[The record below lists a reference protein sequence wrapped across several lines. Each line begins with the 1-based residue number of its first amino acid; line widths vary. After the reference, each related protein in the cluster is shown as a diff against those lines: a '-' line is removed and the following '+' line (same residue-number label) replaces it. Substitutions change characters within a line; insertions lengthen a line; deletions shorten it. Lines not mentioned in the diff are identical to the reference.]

1 MPSLKV
7 LVIDNDYCL
16 DDENTEVCDVN
27 PLAETVE
34 TRGWLV
40 EGPAYCYNYPLRQFR
55 RLKHLKVNLIRDLFG
70 ALRYKELPSYDGF
83 PNLAATVEAIE
94 FTSRITSSALY
105 YWNWQKSMEE
115 LRYTM
120 NMMGECCRKEWR
132 KVPLIGI
139 SMLALSYRRECSG
152 YDGLQLLECVKRRF
166 QQELCTE
173 LLILIRLKG
182 SRLLCYRPEG
192 LGERCLVHIMDGRR
206 CSGSRELSNQT
217 AAPKLGTA
225 RNKA

>member
-40 EGPAYCYNYPLRQFR
+40 EGPAHCYHYPLRQFR

-83 PNLAATVEAIE
+83 PNLAATVETMG
-94 FTSRITSSALY
+94 FTSRITSRALY

-120 NMMGECCRKEWR
+120 NMMGSVVGKNGGRFG
-132 KVPLIGI
+132 L
-139 SMLALSYRRECSG
+139 LALACS
-152 YDGLQLLECVKRRF
+152 LF
-166 QQELCTE
+166 
-173 LLILIRLKG
+173 
-182 SRLLCYRPEG
+182 P
-192 LGERCLVHIMDGRR
+192 
-206 CSGSRELSNQT
+206 T
-217 AAPKLGTA
+217 AASVQLMMVSSFSSVPKGA
-225 RNKA
+225 FSRNLVSSC